1 MGRGDGHGARPQGA
15 GELAGQLLDAQD
27 LIAARC
33 AGLAR
38 ALEGGADGERLMA
51 CCLDVQTAML
61 LAGDLLQSAMYLAH
75 RKLAD

>member
-1 MGRGDGHGARPQGA
+1 MGRCSGHGARPQA
-15 GELAGQLLDAQD
+15 AEELAGQLLDAQH
-27 LIAARC
+27 LVAARC
-33 AGLAR
+33 LGLAR

-61 LAGDLLQSAMYLAH
+61 LAGDALQSAMYLAH